1 MKIYNKL
8 EFWFTIVITVT
19 APLVWWLTDWFSWQL
34 LILYIWM
41 IFNGLHWSLSKE
53 ATEKA
58 KRAEEQDRR
67 IRRKHF
73 GPFAGIVPFVWVILL
88 LAAWILSMIVPNEG
102 LNPPT
107 WLRWVL
113 GILLVLSVG
122 HMFWYSWI
130 MDKYRDLDDA
140 ET

>member
-1 MKIYNKL
+1 
-8 EFWFTIVITVT
+8 
-19 APLVWWLTDWFSWQL
+19 
-34 LILYIWM
+34 
-41 IFNGLHWSLSKE
+41 
-53 ATEKA
+53 
-58 KRAEEQDRR
+58 
-67 IRRKHF
+67 
-73 GPFAGIVPFVWVILL
+73 
-88 LAAWILSMIVPNEG
+88 MIVPNEG